1 MAGMF
6 LVHYRVAAFLAA
18 LLLVIVVTELI
29 TSSTDRKK
37 TLANAVINIIIPAL
51 LGGLITLGWL
61 IPAIRYTF
69 LPRSAPINPEG
80 SVRLFSDFSWHYLT
94 PALGKQALVLAGI
107 GWLWSVLRK
116 HKIALMIPGWTILL
130 FFLAN
135 LGALNLPGGSFINN
149 SSVAIMLF
157 MPISVTGGYIIDQLY
172 QSWKSIIPKRM
183 YILFILVMF
192 LIVLSTSVYG
202 ARQLITILNPATIL
216 SHEADITAIAW
227 IDQNIRDEEV
237 ILINPFSWG
246 YGLYAAADGGG
257 WIPALAGNPTIP
269 PPVLYGLGQRDQI
282 GFTNQVSETVI
293 RLGNSPD
300 ELWAYLS
307 SINIEYIYI
316 GVRGGPIFP
325 NNLLANSHFEVL
337 YNIGNAW
344 VLHLLPVNPK

>member
-1 MAGMF
+1 
-6 LVHYRVAAFLAA
+6 
-18 LLLVIVVTELI
+18 
-29 TSSTDRKK
+29 
-37 TLANAVINIIIPAL
+37 
-51 LGGLITLGWL
+51 
-61 IPAIRYTF
+61 
-69 LPRSAPINPEG
+69 
-80 SVRLFSDFSWHYLT
+80 
-94 PALGKQALVLAGI
+94 
-107 GWLWSVLRK
+107 
-116 HKIALMIPGWTILL
+116 
-130 FFLAN
+130 
-135 LGALNLPGGSFINN
+135 
-149 SSVAIMLF
+149 

-325 NNLLANSHFEVL
+325 NNLIANSHFEVL